1 MTEDAGITNRSGLS
15 LAAAALHDEDDLV
28 MISALQHFLFCP
40 RQCALI
46 HIEQLW
52 LENRLTAEGR
62 ILHER
67 VHTSGRESRSKM
79 RVEFDVP
86 IRSLGLGVTGR
97 ADIVEFH
104 LQQDGVWLPLP
115 VEYKRGR
122 PKKDDSDRVQL
133 CAQALCLEE
142 MLGCVV
148 TEGAL
153 YYGQKKRRTP
163 VIFDYP
169 LRDKVAQTVVAVH
182 ALLEAALTPPPQYDA
197 GCESCSFLPL
207 CLPKT
212 ATRKSVGRYLQKMVQ
227 L

>member
-1 MTEDAGITNRSGLS
+1 MYS
-15 LAAAALHDEDDLV
+15 EDDLV
-28 MISALQHFLFCP
+28 MISALQHLLFCP

-46 HIEQLW
+46 HIERQW
-52 LENRLTAEGR
+52 MENRLTAEGR

-67 VHTSGRESRSKM
+67 VHSSGSESRGKI

-86 IRSLGLGVTGR
+86 IRSLRLGLIGR

-104 LQQDGVWLPLP
+104 QQDNNIWQPYP

-142 MLGCVV
+142 MLDREV

-153 YYGQKKRRTP
+153 YYGVKKRRQNILFDAELRQITSDTADSLHTLLNSAHTP
-163 VIFDYP
+163 APVYT
-169 LRDKVAQTVVAVH
+169 KK
-182 ALLEAALTPPPQYDA
+182 
-197 GCESCSFLPL
+197 CENCSFISQ
-207 CLPKT
+207 CLPKI
-212 ATRKSVGRYLQKMVQ
+212 AGKKKVSNYLNKIEVE
-227 L
+227 